1 MPATTP
7 GPQSRP
13 HGAPAYY
20 LARPASLWITALRQR
35 PHQRLPHRTPADPA
49 EAAPARPAAD

>member
-20 LARPASLWITALRQR
+20 LARSASWWITALSQR
-35 PHQRLPHRTPADPA
+35 PHQRRTHRTPANPA
-49 EAAPARPAAD
+49 EAAPTRPAAS